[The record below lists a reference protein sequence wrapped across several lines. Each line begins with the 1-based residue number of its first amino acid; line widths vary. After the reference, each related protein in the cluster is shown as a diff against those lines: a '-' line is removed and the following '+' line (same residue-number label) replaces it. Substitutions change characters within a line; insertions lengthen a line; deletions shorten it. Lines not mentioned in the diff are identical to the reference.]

1 MDPDLP
7 LIQAL
12 QAGDDSVLNELINR
26 HREPLF
32 QFAFRLLRDE
42 SATRDV
48 VQETFV
54 RVYFGARK
62 FKPQA
67 TVKTWMY
74 AIALNL
80 SRDHVRRLARRR
92 AESTLNFDP
101 STVAASELTDPA
113 PHAGETAR
121 QRDEFSLLQ
130 RGIDELPHILREAL
144 VLFSLEGKSQR
155 EAADIL
161 GTTPKTVELRVYR
174 AKQKLRQWL
183 GAFLHE
189 STTDFL
195 RDQPSSSRSKE

>member
-1 MDPDLP
+1 VDPDLP

-12 QAGDDSVLNELINR
+12 QAGDDAVLNDLINR

-32 QFAFRLLRDE
+32 RFAFRLVRDE
-42 SATRDV
+42 NAARDV

-62 FKPQA
+62 FTPKA
-67 TVKTWMY
+67 SVKTWMY

-80 SRDHVRRLARRR
+80 SRDHVRRLTRRR
-92 AESTLNFDP
+92 TEST
-101 STVAASELTDPA
+101 STPELSAVTASELADPA
-113 PHAGETAR
+113 PRADETAT

-130 RGIDELPHILREAL
+130 RGIDELPHRLREAL

-161 GTTPKTVELRVYR
+161 GITPKTVELRVYR

-183 GAFLHE
+183 ADFARE
-189 STTDFL
+189 SAADFL
-195 RDQPSSSRSKE
+195 RDQPSSPRLKE